1 MAKLDNTKVA
11 NIENT
16 KAAIEQ
22 EKELTQSETINAWMS
37 AHAVEHYCAALG
49 ESEQETKELLTKCE
63 AKDGQYY
70 LYTQPA
76 IGGKRSDN
84 TPNPTREEWEKLNP
98 TAIFVTELACKYW
111 YKRLFSIGD
120 ARGVRSIINGYTN
133 YQKAVDGAE
142 KKVENTLAAAAA
154 LLGID
159 VETLK
164 AMKAK

>member
-1 MAKLDNTKVA
+1 MAKSENTKVA

-22 EKELTQSETINAWMS
+22 EKELTQSETINAWLA

-49 ESEQETKELLTKCE
+49 ESEEETIEVLAKCD
-63 AKDGQYY
+63 ASNGQHY
-70 LYTQPA
+70 LFTQPA

-98 TAIFVTELACKYW
+98 NAIYVAELAGKYW
-111 YKRLFSIGD
+111 YKRLFTIGD

-133 YQKAVDGAE
+133 YLKAVEGAE

-154 LLGID
+154 LLGVD

-164 AMKAK
+164 AMKVK